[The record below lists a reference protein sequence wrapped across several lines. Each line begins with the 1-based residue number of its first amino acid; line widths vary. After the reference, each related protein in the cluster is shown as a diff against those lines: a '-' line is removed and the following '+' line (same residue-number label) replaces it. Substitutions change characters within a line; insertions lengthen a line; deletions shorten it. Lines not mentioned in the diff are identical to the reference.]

1 MLLVRMGQDFSFPVD
16 NVGLE
21 SRCTAYDF
29 QELIVGQ
36 YKKKSSEKSLSIE
49 IYDMGNEK
57 NSFGIYSAERFTD
70 NSAFVAAESK
80 QSFLH
85 TQKLVAATA
94 QNLLEKDGL
103 ADSILQSKNAG
114 IYPNY
119 MPAASS

>member
-1 MLLVRMGQDFSFPVD
+1 MDDILKHTLDQNYATR
-16 NVGLE
+16 
-21 SRCTAYDF
+21 
-29 QELIVGQ
+29 
-36 YKKKSSEKSLSIE
+36 IE
-49 IYDMGNEK
+49 RLQQI
-57 NSFGIYSAERFTD
+57 AARFTD